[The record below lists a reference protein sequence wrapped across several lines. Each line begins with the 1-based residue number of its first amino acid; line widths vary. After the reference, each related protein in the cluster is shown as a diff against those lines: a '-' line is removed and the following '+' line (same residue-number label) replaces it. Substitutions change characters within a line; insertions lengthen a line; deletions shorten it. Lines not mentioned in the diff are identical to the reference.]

1 MMSKLN
7 KNSIFLY
14 FGIVAIIGYVINII
28 ILGELE
34 PNYSHTKQ
42 QISELG
48 ISNALNPLL
57 FNLGEI
63 VAGIFFLI
71 SSIGAFLV
79 VFNYTKKKYL
89 SMIFA
94 LCITFFGIN
103 FLFSG
108 LFPLP
113 DELHNGYGM
122 GAFILLAPI
131 FLAWS
136 CWHIPMLNIFCYA
149 NLIAFLL
156 LIMVMF
162 LNIYFGSPD
171 TLGLFQRVLVL
182 STFLWIFSVYTY
194 LIKTNEHFN

>member
-1 MMSKLN
+1 MSKLN

-48 ISNALNPLL
+48 IINALNPLM

-63 VAGIFFLI
+63 IAGTFFLI
-71 SSIGAFLV
+71 SSIGAYFT
-79 VFNYTKKKYL
+79 VFDLTKKKYL

-94 LCITFFGIN
+94 LCITFFGIS
-103 FLFSG
+103 LLYSG
-108 LFPLP
+108 FFPLP
-113 DELHNGYGM
+113 DERHNGYGM
-122 GAFILLAPI
+122 GVSILLAPI

-136 CWHIPMLNIFCYA
+136 CWHIPKCNFFVYA
-149 NLIAFLL
+149 NIIAFLL
-156 LIMVMF
+156 LLMVMF
-162 LNIYFGSPD
+162 LNIFFGSQQN
-171 TLGLFQRVLVL
+171 LGIFQRALVL
-182 STFLWIFSVYTY
+182 STFLWIFSAYIY
-194 LIKTNEHFN
+194 FIKKD